1 LGKRK
6 EDLVE
11 ETIDDVAG
19 NQKERVRIMLL
30 TASSGSLSLSE
41 WLGEEAPMIFLDF
54 LSARPCALICH
65 NAVPV

>member
-30 TASSGSLSLSE
+30 TASSGSLSLSRNG
-41 WLGEEAPMIFLDF
+41 W
-54 LSARPCALICH
+54 ARRLL
-65 NAVPV
+65 